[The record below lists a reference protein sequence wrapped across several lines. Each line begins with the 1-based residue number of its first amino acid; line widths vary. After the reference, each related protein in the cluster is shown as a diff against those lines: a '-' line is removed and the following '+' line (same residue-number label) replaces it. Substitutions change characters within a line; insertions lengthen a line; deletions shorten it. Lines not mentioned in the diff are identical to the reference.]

1 MTAGQPDSGSF
12 SERSIVLRPFMPD
25 DEGAAR
31 ALVQRQFAGT
41 PYLPRLVEQL
51 ETALQFEDPEY
62 MALLAVDEADD
73 TLLALAMFGA
83 VAGARQ
89 CVKVHAVLGLDEPA
103 MSALVAGVAQLCEH
117 SGERLAVCELP
128 DDLAWTAGADLLLAN
143 GYREEGRVP
152 DHVRDGVALRLLV
165 WRP

>member
-1 MTAGQPDSGSF
+1 VSA
-12 SERSIVLRPFMPD
+12 IALRPLLPE
-25 DEGAAR
+25 DEGAVR

-41 PYLPRLVEQL
+41 RYHSRLVEQL

-62 MALLAVDEADD
+62 MALLAVDDADD
-73 TLLALAMFGA
+73 TLLALALFGT

-89 CVKVHAVLGLDEPA
+89 CVKVHAVIGDDEPA
-103 MSALVAGVAQLCEH
+103 TSALVAGIAQVCES

-128 DDLAWTAGADLLLAN
+128 DDVPWTATAGVLLAN

-152 DHVRDGVALRLLV
+152 DFVRDGVALRLLV